1 MEAHLNTLKE
11 SHGWPEYL
19 EYRNSAI
26 DKPYIT
32 KGKPTL
38 HHQLLFPADKLDE
51 FKDRY
56 VGFMYN
62 GRAFNDMKLAEIE
75 DKVIKSSKG
84 YTFATGKMSE
94 LHICCREFLDTHN
107 FETRAFVESPK

>member
-1 MEAHLNTLKE
+1 MQSLKQ

-38 HHQLLFPADKLDE
+38 HHQLFFPDEKLDE
-51 FKDRY
+51 FKNRY
-56 VGFMYN
+56 IGFTYN
-62 GRAFNDMKLAEIE
+62 GRAFNDVKVAEIE
-75 DKVIKSSKG
+75 EKIIKSSKG
-84 YTFATGKMSE
+84 FTFAKSKMSE
-94 LHICCREFLDTHN
+94 IHICCREFTNDN
-107 FETRAFVESPK
+107 KFEARDFSESPKV